1 MPIDSKLLHSKL
13 EDLKKKYQKITYLD
27 TDPICFPKQY
37 KNPLDIEI
45 ISFISCLYAYGNVKS
60 IQGFLKPIFAG
71 LGPSPFQ
78 TLKES
83 GELFQT
89 FLKGLNVYRFQT
101 KKDNQVFF
109 QTLARVLN
117 EMEPKSPLLES
128 KFLDPNQ
135 GEFQE
140 VISLQRFQ
148 SFWEMELKKTNGNK
162 TLTYGL
168 QFLIGK
174 STSKSP
180 KKRLSLFLRWMV
192 RSSYP
197 DFGIYQ
203 KIKPNQI
210 PFPLDVH
217 IQKLIQILGITTRK
231 SFGSKEAYLIKDFFL
246 KLNPDDPLLYDFYLT
261 RVGIIE
267 KCKAEYQKGVCENC
281 YLNEVCLVV
290 PRGIEPRLQ
299 G

>member
-1 MPIDSKLLHSKL
+1 MPIDFELLHSKL
-13 EDLKKKYQKITYLD
+13 EALKNKYQNLTYLE

-37 KNPLDIEI
+37 KDPLDIEVV
-45 ISFISCLYAYGNVKS
+45 SLISCLFAYGNVKS
-60 IQGFLKPIFAG
+60 IQRFLRPLFTL

-78 TLKES
+78 TLREAGS
-83 GELFQT
+83 NYQT
-89 FLKGLNVYRFQT
+89 LLQKMQGYRFQT
-101 KKDNQVFF
+101 KKDNQTFF
-109 QTLARVLN
+109 QTLVRLISETN
-117 EMEPKSPLLES
+117 NKSPLWES
-128 KFLDPNQ
+128 EFLDQ
-135 GEFQE
+135 AGKFQE
-140 VISLQRFQ
+140 ETSLQNFQ
-148 SFWEMELKKTNGNK
+148 RFWEKELQITLGKKP
-162 TLTYGL
+162 LTYGL

-174 STSKSP
+174 STTNSP

-192 RSSYP
+192 RTAYP

-217 IQKLIQILGITTRK
+217 IQKLIQILGITNRK
-231 SFGSKEAYLIKDFFL
+231 SFKSSDAYLIKDFFL
-246 KLNPDDPLLYDFYLT
+246 KIKPDDPLLYDFYLT

-267 KCKAEYQKGVCENC
+267 KCKASYQAGVCEKC
-281 YLNEVCLVV
+281 YLKEVCLVV

>member
-1 MPIDSKLLHSKL
+1 MPIDFELLHSKL
-13 EDLKKKYQKITYLD
+13 EALKNNYQNLTYLD

-37 KNPLDIEI
+37 NDPLDIEVV
-45 ISFISCLYAYGNVKS
+45 SLISCLYAYGNVKS
-60 IQGFLKPIFAG
+60 IQGFLKPLFVL
-71 LGPSPFQ
+71 LGPSPYQ
-78 TLKES
+78 TLRDSGNELQSLLKE
-83 GELFQT
+83 
-89 FLKGLNVYRFQT
+89 LKVYRFQT
-101 KKDNQVFF
+101 KKDNQTFF
-109 QTLARVLN
+109 QTLARVVS
-117 EMEPKSPLLES
+117 ESKKKSPLWES
-128 KFLDPNQ
+128 KFLDNEDRFL
-135 GEFQE
+135 GESSIQN
-140 VISLQRFQ
+140 FQ
-148 SFWEMELKKTNGNK
+148 SYWEKEIQTTLGKK

-174 STSKSP
+174 STAKSP

-192 RSSYP
+192 RTSYP

-217 IQKLIQILGITTRK
+217 IQKLIGILGITTRK
-231 SFGSKEAYLIKDFFL
+231 SFGSSDAYLIKDFFM
-246 KLNPDDPLLYDFYLT
+246 KITPDDPLLYDFYLT

-267 KCKAEYQKGVCENC
+267 KCKAEYQRGVCEKC
-281 YLNEVCLVV
+281 YLREVCLVV

>member
-1 MPIDSKLLHSKL
+1 MPIDLELLHSKL
-13 EDLKKKYQKITYLD
+13 EDLKNKYQNLTYLD

-37 KNPLDIEI
+37 KDPLDIEVVSLI
-45 ISFISCLYAYGNVKS
+45 ACLYAYGNVKS
-60 IQGFLKPIFAG
+60 IQGFLKPIFAK
-71 LGPSPFQ
+71 LGPSPYQ

-83 GELFQT
+83 GTSFHS
-89 FLKGLNVYRFQT
+89 FLKDLNVYRFQT
-101 KKDNQVFF
+101 KKDNQIFF
-109 QTLARVLN
+109 QTLARVVS
-117 EMEPKSPLLES
+117 ETKQSSPLLES
-128 KFLDPNQ
+128 LFLDPN
-135 GEFQE
+135 GEFKETVSFQK
-140 VISLQRFQ
+140 FQ
-148 SFWEMELKKTNGNK
+148 SFWEEELKKTSGK
-162 TLTYGL
+162 KPLSYGL

-180 KKRLSLFLRWMV
+180 KKRLSLFIRWMV
-192 RSSYP
+192 RTSYP

-203 KIKPNQI
+203 KIRPNQI

-217 IQKLIQILGITTRK
+217 IQKLIQILGITNRK

-246 KLNPDDPLLYDFYLT
+246 KIKPDDPLLYDFYLT

-281 YLNEVCLVV
+281 YLKEVCLVV

>member
-1 MPIDSKLLHSKL
+1 MSIDFELLHSKL
-13 EDLKKKYQKITYLD
+13 EDLKNKYQNLTYLD

-37 KNPLDIEI
+37 KDPLDIEVV
-45 ISFISCLYAYGNVKS
+45 SLISCFYAYGNVKS
-60 IQGFLKPIFAG
+60 IQGFLKPLFAL

-78 TLKES
+78 TLHKS
-83 GELFQT
+83 GPEFQT
-89 FLKGLNVYRFQT
+89 LLQGLRVYRFQT

-109 QTLARVLN
+109 QTLARVIS
-117 EMEPKSPLLES
+117 ESKKQSPLWEP
-128 KFLDPNQ
+128 KFLDKENQ
-135 GEFQE
+135 FWEESSIQEFQRYWE
-140 VISLQRFQ
+140 GELQIT
-148 SFWEMELKKTNGNK
+148 LGKKP
-162 TLTYGL
+162 LTYGL

-174 STSKSP
+174 SSSKSP

-203 KIKPNQI
+203 KIRPNQI

-217 IQKLIQILGITTRK
+217 IQKLIQILGITNRK
-231 SFGSKEAYLIKDFFL
+231 SFGSKEAYLIKDFFM
-246 KLNPDDPLLYDFYLT
+246 KIKPDDPLLYDFYLT

-267 KCKAEYQKGVCENC
+267 KCKAEYQKGICEKC
-281 YLNEVCLVV
+281 YLKEVCLVV